1 MTTPDTPPAGYMPHD
16 RHSPMTAPWEPIY
29 ARRTDAALQLAV
41 QIREPHCNARGLAHG
56 GLITALADNAMGLS
70 ARIVA
75 QAARPA
81 DGERHA
87 GALTVSLSIDFVD
100 IARPGDWLEVLP
112 TVVRAGKTLSFDE
125 SRIVVGERTIARAN
139 ATFRMA

>member
-1 MTTPDTPPAGYMPHD
+1 MMTSPDSPPAGYLPHD

-29 ARRTDAALQLAV
+29 ARRTDSALQLAV

-56 GLITALADNAMGLS
+56 GLITSLADNAMGLS

-87 GALTVSLSIDFVD
+87 GFDLVAASAAPEVRDFRRLVHSHPDAVTYHLSHD
-100 IARPGDWLEVLP
+100 A
-112 TVVRAGKTLSFDE
+112 
-125 SRIVVGERTIARAN
+125 
-139 ATFRMA
+139 

>member
-1 MTTPDTPPAGYMPHD
+1 
-16 RHSPMTAPWEPIY
+16 
-29 ARRTDAALQLAV
+29 V
-41 QIREPHCNARGLAHG
+41 
-56 GLITALADNAMGLS
+56 ADNAMGLS

-112 TVVRAGKTLSFDE
+112 TVVRAGKTLSFVE
-125 SRIVVGERTIARAN
+125 SRIVVGDRTIARAN